1 MAKEVHEMSSL
12 ASRGATGALR
22 TKEPGRAW
30 IRRIRLINWHGHEN
44 AILDVL
50 GDMLAI
56 IGENGSGKSL
66 ILDAIDWALF
76 PASNKQ
82 FNLAAR
88 EGGRTSKRTLSNTI
102 LFFDPHGVDR
112 PDKGW
117 RRQRTVGYC
126 ALEVEHEG
134 EGRWVYG
141 AAAAATPH
149 SSHPFYYALPG
160 AFDQV
165 AFLERTAQG
174 QAPLQM
180 QEFRDR
186 NAALV
191 NAGGA
196 VFNATQAED
205 YNRVVARRLLNI
217 EGADW
222 QRRYE
227 ALYDVLHRMLGLRV
241 DDNLVSDPSGV
252 VREFLPIVDRPHL
265 ERLVEGLEGIQR
277 IHRDIDE
284 YQKLRDMLFGVVEA
298 RKKYHEAALQHAGLA
313 WLRSS
318 WSHDDAMGALG
329 QADAALREGESA
341 ARAAEADEE
350 AAYAEENA
358 ARRELEAVQ
367 QLHQGDV
374 VQAVARANE
383 TLAALQHDQDRAA
396 RELRHAEERLQRSE
410 ASVAGA
416 RQSLDAEVEGAR
428 ARLAEMRD
436 RGTAV
441 LGALPEGLRDAWE
454 RLTAAP
460 GEQES
465 ADALHAAWV
474 VVDGALAGL
483 EAHAKRIEAARAQA
497 AAVRQAERDA
507 RSQHEAASRGV
518 QTARTALWARWDKM
532 VQRWPADLG
541 KAPPGEPSTMALPPL
556 MQTCRDAL
564 DDAHARVRSS
574 GAEAA
579 RLEVKTGD
587 LESRL
592 ATLGQEIA
600 ATQSEPLPPL
610 SDERE
615 RALAALREA
624 DRQAAPLYRHL
635 DLAREAL
642 PWADA
647 IEGLLDHL
655 DALTLLV
662 PTIPIDQARA
672 ALASQVDWHALL
684 PNPATG
690 KAAKG
695 SVAAMLVTSQADA
708 RRYLDAT
715 FGALTL
721 TREPARGG
729 DYLCPDGRYRL
740 GDVAGTVRPQRHS
753 QSLIGVVRRQAAAA
767 ARREELAREQT
778 GLMRELEEARTAL
791 REERE
796 AAATAEGRVRTLSE
810 LSHMLDEVDQ
820 RRGEMKA
827 LREAEEDAAVR
838 LAAAGAEVDAA
849 AVEEED
855 ARARWADVTAPY
867 PALSDPAALSRGRS
881 TLQQAAA
888 DALARAGETRG
899 RMAQM
904 RTRLRSAE
912 EAHGAEGEAARLAR
926 AQMADAEAKAQEA
939 QRMLNDARQALRRA
953 GLEKIETRITQLQR
967 RLKEAE
973 ERARAT
979 GVAKGIALHQ
989 LEAARAARE
998 QQNRLA
1004 EQAAGAFA
1012 ARSEAFAALLN
1023 AVADSLDLPDNQV
1036 DDPVRYA
1043 RALTKGRESRARLE
1057 DDVPRAFSAAEREQE
1072 GFLAAVGE
1080 FQATVGADDRFG
1092 LRAPNK
1098 RELALAPQGWLL
1110 DVAPRL
1116 EGTSD
1121 IRLLLNFLD
1130 VSIGQLQE
1138 TLAQRVTRVVRD
1150 IILGEV
1156 VSHLAEQLRRADEI
1170 IGGLNQRL
1178 ANARFFSRNTRFSL
1192 KLSVRVTRH
1201 PDIPFDH
1208 VSVATAILEH
1218 GRAMPAQVQAQLT
1231 AIFAAWLDE
1240 QMKGQTQ
1247 PSVEALVEHLDYRR
1261 WVDISLLHSD
1271 DLDPRIRPWDSA
1283 VSGYGSGGE
1292 QRVPVYVLLLTAAAM
1307 QFAVSNAP
1315 LRLLMHDEA
1324 FARMDQRNADLV
1336 IRFAQQLGMGLVIA
1350 SPNLDLFAEG
1360 VSYAT
1365 AYRLRQL
1372 PNGHIAREALH
1383 LRPAPGKDFTAEDAE
1398 DAEEEGEPGM
1408 VVRWTDRR

>member
-1 MAKEVHEMSSL
+1 MTAPLYSS
-12 ASRGATGALR
+12 RNR
-22 TKEPGRAW
+22 TPGRAW

-44 AILDVL
+44 AVLDVM

-66 ILDAIDWALF
+66 ILDAIDWGLF
-76 PASNKQ
+76 PAPNKQ
-82 FNLAAR
+82 FNAAAR
-88 EGGRTSKRTLSNTI
+88 EGGRTSRRTLSNTI

-126 ALEVEHEG
+126 ACEVEHEG

-141 AAAAATPH
+141 SAAAATPH

-160 AFDQV
+160 ALDAV
-165 AFLERTAQG
+165 TFLEQTGAG
-174 QAPLQM
+174 QAPLQFN
-180 QEFRDR
+180 EFRAK
-186 NAALV
+186 NESLV
-191 NAGGA
+191 NAGGF
-196 VFNATQAED
+196 VYNATQVED
-205 YNRVVARRLLNI
+205 YNRIVARRLLNI

-222 QRRYE
+222 QRRYD
-227 ALYDVLHRMLGLRV
+227 ALYDVLHRMLGLKV
-241 DDNLVSDPSGV
+241 DDNLVADPSGV

-284 YQKLRDMLFGVVEA
+284 YAKLRDMLVGVVEA
-298 RKKYHEAALQHAGLA
+298 RKKYHEAALQHAGLS
-313 WLRSS
+313 WLRAS
-318 WSHDDAMGALG
+318 WSHDDAMDALA
-329 QADAALREGESA
+329 QADEALREGESA

-350 AAYAEENA
+350 AAYAEESA

-383 TLAALQHDQDRAA
+383 TLQSLQHEQDRSA
-396 RELRHAEERLQRSE
+396 RDLRTSEERLQRTES
-410 ASVAGA
+410 SVAAA
-416 RQSLDAEVEGAR
+416 RQSLDAELESAR
-428 ARLAEMRD
+428 DRLAEMRE
-436 RGTAV
+436 RATV
-441 LGALPEGLRDAWE
+441 SLGALPASLAEAWDQ
-454 RLTAAP
+454 LMAAP
-460 GEQES
+460 GEQEG

-474 VVDGALAGL
+474 AVDGTLVGFDAHVRRIQTTAG
-483 EAHAKRIEAARAQA
+483 EITAA
-497 AAVRQAERDA
+497 RQAERDA
-507 RSQHEAASRGV
+507 RSQHEAAARGV
-518 QTARTALWARWDKM
+518 QTARAALWARWDKM

-541 KAPPGEPSTMALPPL
+541 RAPSSEPSTMALPPL
-556 MQTCRDAL
+556 VETCQAELEHAHAQVRDA
-564 DDAHARVRSS
+564 
-574 GAEAA
+574 GAQAA
-579 RLEVKTGD
+579 RLEVAVGD
-587 LESRL
+587 LERKL
-592 ATLGQEIA
+592 AQLAQEIA
-600 ATQSEPLPPL
+600 ATQTEPIPPM

-615 RALAALREA
+615 RALATLRA
-624 DRQAAPLYRHL
+624 VDREAAPLYRHL
-635 DLAREAL
+635 DVQRDAL

-647 IEGLLDHL
+647 IEGLLEHL
-655 DALTLLV
+655 DVLTLLTLSQPV
-662 PTIPIDQARA
+662 EQVRA
-672 ALASQVDWHALL
+672 ALHGEVDWHALL
-684 PNPATG
+684 PNPGNG
-690 KAAKG
+690 KAVRG
-695 SVAAMLVTSQADA
+695 SAAAMLVTTHPDV

-715 FGALTL
+715 FGQVLLA
-721 TREPARGG
+721 REPQPGARNGG

-740 GDVAGTVRPQRHS
+740 GDVVGTVRPQRHS

-767 ARREELAREQT
+767 ARREELAREQAT
-778 GLMRELEEARTAL
+778 LARELEEARSSL
-791 REERE
+791 RAERE
-796 AAATAEGRVRTLSE
+796 TASAAEGRVRTFSE
-810 LSHMLDEVDQ
+810 LSHMLDEVEQ
-820 RRGEMKA
+820 RRREMRT
-827 LREAEEDAAVR
+827 LREAEEGAAVR
-838 LAAAGAEVDAA
+838 LAAAGREVDAA
-849 AVEEED
+849 STEEED
-855 ARARWADVTAPY
+855 ARARWADVAAPF
-867 PALSDPAALSRGRS
+867 PALADHAQLPRGRS
-881 TLQQAAA
+881 ALHQAAA
-888 DALARAGETRG
+888 DAIARAGEARG
-899 RMAQM
+899 RLAQM

-912 EAHGAEGEAARLAR
+912 ESQGAEFEAFGLAR
-926 AQMADAEAKAQEA
+926 AQMGATETKVQEA
-939 QRMLNDARQALRRA
+939 QRLLNEARSALRKA
-953 GLEKIETRITQLQR
+953 GLENVEARITQLQR
-967 RLKEAE
+967 RLKAAE

-989 LEAARAARE
+989 LEAARTARE
-998 QQNRLA
+998 QRDTVA
-1004 EQAAGAFA
+1004 REAAALFA
-1012 ARSEAFAALLN
+1012 GKSEAFAALLG

-1043 RALTKGRESRARLE
+1043 RGLTKGRESRQRLE
-1057 DDVPRAFSAAEREQE
+1057 DDLPRAFSTAEREQE

-1080 FQATVGADDRFG
+1080 YQAMVGADDRFG
-1092 LRAPNK
+1092 LRAPSK
-1098 RELALAPQGWLL
+1098 REMALAPQGWLL

-1121 IRLLLNFLD
+1121 IRLLLNFLG
-1130 VSIGQLQE
+1130 VSIEQLQQ
-1138 TLAQRVTRVVRD
+1138 TLAERVTRVVRD

-1156 VSHLAEQLRRADEI
+1156 VTHLAEQLRRANEI
-1170 IGGLNQRL
+1170 IGGLNERL
-1178 ANARFFSRNTRFSL
+1178 VTARFFARNTRFSL

-1208 VSVATAILEH
+1208 VTVATAILEH

-1231 AIFAAWLDE
+1231 GIFAAWLDE

-1247 PSVEALVEHLDYRR
+1247 PSVEALVDQLDYRR
-1261 WVDISLLHSD
+1261 WVDISLLHCD
-1271 DLDPRIRPWDSA
+1271 DLDPRVRPWDSA
-1283 VSGYGSGGE
+1283 VSGFGSGGE

-1383 LRPAPGKDFTAEDAE
+1383 LKPAPTPDGDFTAEDADE
-1398 DAEEEGEPGM
+1398 AEPAM
-1408 VVRWTDRR
+1408 VVRRR